1 MIASMTGFG
10 KGSALLKNVRAEA
23 EVKSLNSRFLDV
35 SLKLPKN
42 LYQKEFDIR
51 DIIKEKVVRGKVTI
65 FVLIKKDGVDNRF
78 GFLDEGGLDSA
89 VQLLNKIKERGNI
102 KEQISIE
109 DLLQL
114 KDLFMTD
121 SAIDPES
128 EFKLAAEAIK
138 EALKNLNEMRRK
150 EGKELAV
157 DLETRVNSIND
168 SVDKIEDLN
177 KTSIEEYFSKI
188 KNRASQLLEEFID
201 NPDRM
206 NTELALLAEKYDV
219 TEECVR
225 LRSHNK
231 MFLQSLK
238 NSGEVGRKLNF
249 ISQEMNREVNT
260 INSKTISTEISQI
273 GISVKEELEKIRE
286 QLQNIE

>member
-10 KGSALLKNVRAEA
+10 KGSAALENVRAEA

-51 DIIKEKVVRGKVTI
+51 DIIKSKIERGKVTV
-65 FVLIKKDGVDNRF
+65 FVLIKKDGIDNRF
-78 GFLDEGGLDSA
+78 GFLDESGLENA
-89 VQLLNKIKERGNI
+89 VQLLSKIKERGEV
-102 KEQISIE
+102 KEPISIE
-109 DLLQL
+109 NLLQL

-138 EALKNLNEMRRK
+138 EALDNLNEMRRN
-150 EGKELAV
+150 EGKELAA
-157 DLETRVNSIND
+157 DLEARVKSING
-168 SVDKIEDLN
+168 SVDKIEGLN
-177 KTSIEEYFSKI
+177 KTSIEEHFSKI
-188 KNRASQLLEEFID
+188 KNRASQLYDDFID

-231 MFLQSLK
+231 MFLESLK

-249 ISQEMNREVNT
+249 ISQEMNREINT